1 MKKLLWLV
9 LLMPVA
15 LSVSACQSTPQQA
28 TGAPA
33 AGTPTPEQLYQEG
46 RAAYEAGDYVI
57 AAEKFAEVA
66 AADPEHVKALINW
79 GAALAQNGQ
88 PLEAISKYQQ
98 ALARDPNNAA
108 AYYNWGVALERLRKH
123 AEAIEKYERAVALQS
138 DLLTPA
144 LQSYLQRRRPLLQD
158 TQIGTPPAKQ

>member
-1 MKKLLWLV
+1 MKQSLWLV
-9 LLMPVA
+9 LFMPVA
-15 LSVSACQSTPQQA
+15 LIVTACQSAPQA

-33 AGTPTPEQLYQEG
+33 AGTPTLEQLYQEG
-46 RAAYEAGDYVI
+46 RAAYEAGDFAT
-57 AAEKFAEVA
+57 AAERFAEVA
-66 AADPEHVKALINW
+66 NADPEHVKALINW
-79 GAALAQNGQ
+79 GAALASSGQ

-138 DLLTPA
+138 DLLTPT
-144 LQSYLQRRRPLLQD
+144 LQSYLKRRRPLLQD